1 MQVDA
6 IERLTEATPE
16 LITMVNE
23 WLVAGLLSMIA
34 VSTTLGAYGIAV
46 KDQESKA
53 QADFLTAP
61 LSRST
66 IQLSY
71 VINAF
76 IIGSIF
82 SFIAL
87 IGCEIFLVATGGK
100 LLSFGDFVHVL
111 AFCFYLSC

>member
-46 KDQESKA
+46 KDQESKV
-53 QADFLTAP
+53 QADF
-61 LSRST
+61 
-66 IQLSY
+66 
-71 VINAF
+71 
-76 IIGSIF
+76 
-82 SFIAL
+82 
-87 IGCEIFLVATGGK
+87 
-100 LLSFGDFVHVL
+100 
-111 AFCFYLSC
+111 